1 MPLVAITNVNWNVAA
16 HVQLVVA
23 SLVKPPAFR
32 HSIKQ
37 LIGYLFNSCTFLQE
51 LHRESSCYI
60 FHATMVDIF
69 SYDTKTLS
77 QLR

>member
-1 MPLVAITNVNWNVAA
+1 MPLVAITKVNWNATA

-23 SLVKPPAFR
+23 SLVKPPAFC

-37 LIGYLFNSCTFLQE
+37 LIGYFFKPCTFLQE

-60 FHATMVDIF
+60 SHVTMVHIF